1 MQRVL
6 NEGCTLMQSW
16 PGPKWFMRNVAHAR
30 AFLMPKSLPAAV
42 RSLLLLTLQC
52 EAFAQYNK
60 EADEIRE
67 TIDWLL
73 PTIQKAHAHKL
84 EGHSNAFRA
93 PTKPISIC
101 IVGNWCPNSGYDLD
115 RNPRQLTLAGNHATG
130 DLMMN
135 LCQDSDVGFVE
146 MQPARRKGLAEYD
159 IPPKAD
165 YEPFRPAL
173 EKLISTLAFLA
184 DVFEEKLVFMDVC
197 PNSHNEHHRILSS
210 SYSQISVVHT
220 PAEAWSQETIIQYS
234 EYVFSACP
242 RVHSLPKQA

>member
-1 MQRVL
+1 
-6 NEGCTLMQSW
+6 
-16 PGPKWFMRNVAHAR
+16 
-30 AFLMPKSLPAAV
+30 
-42 RSLLLLTLQC
+42 
-52 EAFAQYNK
+52 
-60 EADEIRE
+60 
-67 TIDWLL
+67 
-73 PTIQKAHAHKL
+73 
-84 EGHSNAFRA
+84 
-93 PTKPISIC
+93 
-101 IVGNWCPNSGYDLD
+101 
-115 RNPRQLTLAGNHATG
+115 
-130 DLMMN
+130 MMN

-234 EYVFSACP
+234 KCVFSACP